1 MKALYDTFLF
11 EKPDIRKL
19 QNEINQTIIFKPLT
33 SSEMKTVSR
42 HLQIRKFR
50 KGERVFFEGDKG
62 SALFVVLK
70 GNVQIS
76 KIGSK
81 KTIFAELGN
90 GAFFGELALVHD
102 VPRTASA
109 AATEDTLL
117 VCLFRRDYEHIIKH
131 YPLLGN
137 KMQSIIGKIIAQ
149 RLAAVI
155 ENTA

>member
-1 MKALYDTFLF
+1 MNAIYDHFLF

-19 QNEINQTIIFKPLT
+19 QNEINQTVIFKPLS
-33 SSEMKTVSR
+33 SSEMKTVSKY
-42 HLQIRKFR
+42 LQLRQFK

-62 SALFVVLK
+62 SALFVVLR
-70 GNVQIS
+70 GSVQIS
-76 KIGSK
+76 KIGSGK

-109 AATEDTLL
+109 VATEDTLL

-149 RLAAVI
+149 RLAAV
-155 ENTA
+155 